1 MSTENCPNA
10 IQSLKI
16 NQADLS
22 GFVADYSWLN
32 LIRQMDVIL
41 RRRQNI
47 FEFCSDPH
55 CLLRIALCPATG
67 EELPCGICL
76 QNGDLIGELHLW
88 NEHIPPLP
96 AGGPSFAWAGLIRQR
111 TSESFALLAESV
123 RSDSRFK
130 NVRLFRAR
138 TRLGG
143 DQPRHFERLMR
154 SFGFERVEELTC
166 SNWREQLTGLGEC
179 LHLWTLLCAFNP
191 VALTNHRLI
200 ELPFRQLWMSR
211 ETLLAKYPV
220 RSHFLAAAP
229 LPFNENDVS
238 DPNPIPVTPLPSENA
253 LA

>member
-1 MSTENCPNA
+1 MNVELCHNTVRW
-10 IQSLKI
+10 LKI
-16 NQADLS
+16 RPADLS
-22 GFVADYSWLN
+22 GFVADHFWLN
-32 LIRQMDVIL
+32 LIRQMDVVL

-47 FEFCSDPH
+47 FEFCTDPR
-55 CLLRIALCPATG
+55 CLLRIALHPTTG
-67 EELPCGICL
+67 EKLSSGVRV
-76 QNGDLIGELHLW
+76 QNGGLIGELHLW
-88 NEHIPPLP
+88 NEHIPPIP
-96 AGGPSFAWAGLIRQR
+96 ASGPNFAWARLIRWR
-111 TSESFALLAESV
+111 TAESFALLAESV
-123 RSDSRFK
+123 HSDSRFK
-130 NVRLFRAR
+130 NVLVFHAR
-138 TRLGG
+138 TRLGA
-143 DQPRHFERLMR
+143 DQPRHFERLMQ

-191 VALTNHRLI
+191 VALANHRLI